1 MTAITVA
8 SSEFEETYVAQNSAT
23 SNYVTSQTLTFGQ
36 SAGNNFNLFVSLNLA
51 KRPRFIPNLG
61 NPEGFVGQIGYTNE
75 SAFST
80 RTAFFV
86 DSGVGFV
93 NQIDPSLDLQDLG
106 AVTYNKVSSSPN
118 IDWTTPGGLD
128 DIVDEPAI
136 NFTFN
141 QTSANQDFDLPLTGR
156 YSRRAMF
163 GRVDLIYH
171 NDDTDDIVAIFSS
184 QESGGISTAEVIL
197 RGRYAT
203 RNRENPIRSRKFGVR

>member
-8 SSEFEETYVAQNSAT
+8 SSEFEESYVAQNQAT
-23 SNYVTSQTLTFGQ
+23 TNFVTSQTLTFGQ
-36 SAGNNFNLFVSLNLA
+36 SVGNNFNLLVSLNLA

-61 NPEGFVGQIGYTNE
+61 DPEGFVGQVGYTNE

-106 AVTYNKVSSSPN
+106 AVTYNKVSASPN
-118 IDWTTPGGLD
+118 VDWTTAGGLD

-136 NFTFN
+136 SFTFN

-156 YSRRAMF
+156 YARRAMF
-163 GRVDLIYH
+163 GLVTLIYH
-171 NDDTDDIVAIFSS
+171 NDDADDIVAIFSS
-184 QESGGISTAEVIL
+184 QETSGSSAEVIL
-197 RGRYAT
+197 RGRFAT
-203 RNRENPIRSRKFGVR
+203 RNRENPVRSRKFRVR